1 MATRNTTT
9 TTRRNSMTTDTAE
22 DRIPAPLYAA
32 AGAGDLAYQQL
43 RKIPSRVA
51 ELRDRV
57 VELRPTVSDAVSER
71 KLRAD
76 LKRVRTV
83 AKRNAYAVV
92 SGAQAAQDRALAV
105 YNGLVTR
112 GERVV
117 RTVRVDAAAEIS
129 PIEVPATGYD
139 NNGHADGVPAVKSA
153 PRRTQR
159 ASK

>member
-1 MATRNTTT
+1 MATKNTTAT
-9 TTRRNSMTTDTAE
+9 KNSTAVD

-43 RKIPSRVA
+43 RKIPSKVV
-51 ELRDRV
+51 ELRERV
-57 VELRPTVSDAVSER
+57 VELRPTVTDAVSER
-71 KLRAD
+71 RLKAD
-76 LKRVRTV
+76 LDRVRDL

-92 SGAQAAQDRALAV
+92 SSAQAAQDRAVAV

-129 PIEVPATGYD
+129 PIEVPASGYELIEA
-139 NNGHADGVPAVKSA
+139 NNSTVKPAAK
-153 PRRTQR
+153 RTR
-159 ASK
+159 STSK